1 MQISDDEE
9 NSREGK
15 EENEDSRIEI
25 AKEEY
30 RIEIVQQ
37 DDDQNRRILEENTEG
52 GIDQV
57 VQEIEIDQA
66 QVENVI
72 VHFPPQGSND
82 MNMQPVIRHV
92 CGGTVPED
100 DLSIEG
106 QPVIYH
112 QVEQHVEPSTSNVIE
127 KASHLLEQYVEPSTS
142 TVIAETYQMDQYIEP
157 TTSTV
162 IEETSHQVEQHVEP
176 GTSTVI
182 AEIYPVPQ
190 CVEPTTTTI
199 TEETSH
205 QNIEQPDEVHERNH
219 EHFTLRLEVDSD
231 SDLENMKVEDVAEK
245 SCEQEHQPTMPA
257 KPDII
262 ERRREPFDVSED
274 RLTKGRAKK
283 KVGRQSVRRQQMGI
297 ANEVD
302 DSITV
307 DEDVTPD
314 QVGGFFRNIHACV
327 KNQQSL
333 RCYTWLCEIDEA
345 KGNSSNLDQSYY
357 NYKQGKL
364 FMKCIAK
371 RIRKDIARE
380 VKKAHFFSVLVDS
393 EKGLS
398 NQVEFSVRVRG
409 ARNGVTREFFVSV
422 ANSEN
427 VSTGTDIWTV
437 IRQSLERVGITRELL
452 SKMTSIYLNGI
463 CVESNQHLAVAEVA
477 RKVNSCVLGV
487 HCLGSRLEQSLW
499 NQGEQLPLFKKVYVL
514 LHGLNNFYENNTR
527 QRLLLQTAAEAENV
541 DFIPPTQVLG
551 ASWIKKW
558 VRALKNIQE
567 GHKTFCKQLGGVPL
581 QQGIDIHI

>member
-1 MQISDDEE
+1 MRISQLQAFFLCVLQISDDEE
-9 NSREGK
+9 NSQEGRE
-15 EENEDSRIEI
+15 EENEDNRKEM

-37 DDDQNRRILEENTEG
+37 DDDQTRRIQEENTEG

-82 MNMQPVIRHV
+82 MNMQPVIQHV
-92 CGGTVPED
+92 GDGTVPED

-127 KASHLLEQYVEPSTS
+127 KASHLVEQYVEPSTS
-142 TVIAETYQMDQYIEP
+142 TVIAETYQIDQYIEP

-162 IEETSHQVEQHVEP
+162 IKETSHHVEQHVEP

-205 QNIEQPDEVHERNH
+205 QNIEQPDEVHE
-219 EHFTLRLEVDSD
+219 HFTLRLEVDSD
-231 SDLENMKVEDVAEK
+231 SDLEKMKGEDVGEK
-245 SCEQEHQPTMPA
+245 SCEEGQQPTIPT
-257 KPDII
+257 KPDFI

-274 RLTKGRAKK
+274 RPTKGRAKK
-283 KVGRQSVRRQQMGI
+283 KVGRQSVRRQQMDI
-297 ANEVD
+297 TSDVD

-307 DEDVTPD
+307 DEDLAPE
-314 QVGGFFRNIHACV
+314 QVGEFFRNIHACV

-333 RCYTWLCEIDEA
+333 RYYTWLCEIDEA
-345 KGNSSNLDQSYY
+345 KGNNSSNLIQSYY

-364 FMKCIAK
+364 FMKYIAK

-380 VKKAHFFSVLVDS
+380 VKKAYYFSVLVDS

-398 NQVEFSVRVRG
+398 NQVQFSVRLRG

-422 ANSEN
+422 ENSEN
-427 VSTGTDIWTV
+427 VATGADIWTV
-437 IRQSLERVGITRELL
+437 TRQSLERVGITRELL
-452 SKMTSIYLNGI
+452 NKMTSIYLDGI

-477 RKVNSCVLGV
+477 RKVNSCVLDV
-487 HCLGSRLEQSLW
+487 NCMGSRLEQSLW
-499 NQGEQLPLFKKVYVL
+499 SQGEQLPLFKKVYIL
-514 LHGLNNFYENNTR
+514 LHGLYNFYENKTR
-527 QRLLLQTAAEAENV
+527 QRLLLQSAAEAKKCGLHLA
-541 DFIPPTQVLG
+541 DAG
-551 ASWIKKW
+551 AWS
-558 VRALKNIQE
+558 L
-567 GHKTFCKQLGGVPL
+567 L
-581 QQGIDIHI
+581 D

>member
-9 NSREGK
+9 NSQEGK
-15 EENEDSRIEI
+15 EENEDSRIEV

-30 RIEIVQQ
+30 RLEIVQQ
-37 DDDQNRRILEENTEG
+37 DDDQNRRIQEKNTEG
-52 GIDQV
+52 GIDQI

-72 VHFPPQGSND
+72 IHYPPLGSND
-82 MNMQPVIRHV
+82 MNMQPVIQHV
-92 CGGTVPED
+92 GDGTVPED

-106 QPVIYH
+106 QPFIYHQVEQHIEPSTSTIIAETYQMDQCIEPSTSIVIEETPH
-112 QVEQHVEPSTSNVIE
+112 QVEQHVEPS
-127 KASHLLEQYVEPSTS
+127 
-142 TVIAETYQMDQYIEP
+142 
-157 TTSTV
+157 
-162 IEETSHQVEQHVEP
+162 
-176 GTSTVI
+176 TSTVI

-190 CVEPTTTTI
+190 CIEPTTTTI

-205 QNIEQPDEVHERNH
+205 QNIDQPDEVHERSH
-219 EHFTLRLEVDSD
+219 ENFTLRLEVDSD

-283 KVGRQSVRRQQMGI
+283 KVGRQSVRRQQMDI

-314 QVGGFFRNIHACV
+314 QVGGFFRNIQACV

-345 KGNSSNLDQSYY
+345 KGNNSSNLDQSYY

-380 VKKAHFFSVLVDS
+380 VKKAHYFSVLVDS

-437 IRQSLERVGITRELL
+437 IRQSLETVGITRELL

-499 NQGEQLPLFKKVYVL
+499 NQGEQLPLFKKVFVL

-581 QQGIDIHI
+581 QQGIGIHI